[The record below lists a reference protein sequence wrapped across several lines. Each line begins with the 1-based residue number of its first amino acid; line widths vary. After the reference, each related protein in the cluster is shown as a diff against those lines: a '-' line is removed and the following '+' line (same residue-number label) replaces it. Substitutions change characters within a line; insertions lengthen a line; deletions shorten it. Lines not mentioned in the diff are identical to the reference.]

1 MDSNCHAVMEYVHSR
16 GLLCHFRCEGVLT
29 WAWDYCLLREENKVY
44 RSPLLCKHHK
54 KHLGNDS
61 DVLLWYHSCPYLF
74 QNTWIELLNGV
85 FVLIC
90 TQTLAGGRAGRLCLG
105 MTKCLGPENRDEA
118 WGEGSC
124 WQEGKCKGRC
134 RVWEKRDAAPSSKS
148 VAWRLKSGALRQS
161 SGYCS
166 GRNWARWIN
175 SRITRRKPSCRSGLN
190 PTISKNSQEQRG

>member
-1 MDSNCHAVMEYVHSR
+1 MRSWSMYIAAVCFAIF
-16 GLLCHFRCEGVLT
+16 G
-29 WAWDYCLLREENKVY
+29 AKVY
-44 RSPLLCKHHK
+44 SHGHGITVSYGKRTKYIAPHFSASITKSI
-54 KHLGNDS
+54 NDS
-61 DVLLWYHSCPYLF
+61 DVWLWYHSCPYLV

-105 MTKCLGPENRDEA
+105 MTKCLGPENHDEA
-118 WGEGSC
+118 WGEGGC
-124 WQEGKCKGRC
+124 WQEGKCKGGC
-134 RVWEKRDAAPSSKS
+134 RLWENRNAAPSSKS
-148 VAWRLKSGALRQS
+148 VAWRLKSGALCQS

-190 PTISKNSQEQRG
+190 PTISKNS